1 MLGRIPR
8 KRLTRPVASGLAL
21 AAAGA
26 LTLGGPAAGATG
38 TGAGRPTGS
47 YAITFARNS
56 ALYRLNPG
64 RHTATLAGFAGV
76 TLTDVAFRGRTLY
89 AISFTTLYR
98 LSTRTGAAHQIGPL
112 GLSSAN
118 ALATQPQ
125 TNTLYGADRQGDLF
139 RVNARTGR
147 SAIIGR
153 FGRGLGSAGDLTF
166 AHGRLYATV
175 DRPGST
181 WSLLATV
188 NIRTGAAKVIGPT
201 GYQDVYGLLTS
212 KGAIYGATFGGK
224 FLAISP
230 RTGRGRVIWA
240 DGLAIGGLAAPTP

>member
-1 MLGRIPR
+1 MVVNVPR
-8 KRLTRPVASGLAL
+8 KRLTRPVAGGLAL
-21 AAAGA
+21 AAASA
-26 LTLGGPAAGATG
+26 LALGGSAAGATA
-38 TGAGRPTGS
+38 TAAGRPVAA
-47 YAITFARNS
+47 YAITFASNS
-56 ALYRLNPG
+56 ALLRLNP
-64 RHTATLAGFAGV
+64 RAHTAALAGYAGT
-76 TLTDVAFRGRTLY
+76 TLTDVAFRGRILY

-98 LSTRTGAAHQIGPL
+98 LNTRTGAAHQIGPL

-118 ALATQPQ
+118 ALATQPR

-166 AHGRLYATV
+166 ARGRLYATV

-188 NIRTGAAKVIGPT
+188 NIRTGTATVIGPT
-201 GYQDVYGLLTS
+201 GYQDVYGLATS
-212 KGAIYGATFGGK
+212 KGTIYGATFGGK
-224 FLAISP
+224 FLAVSP

-240 DGLAIGGLAAPTP
+240 DGLAIGGLAAATS